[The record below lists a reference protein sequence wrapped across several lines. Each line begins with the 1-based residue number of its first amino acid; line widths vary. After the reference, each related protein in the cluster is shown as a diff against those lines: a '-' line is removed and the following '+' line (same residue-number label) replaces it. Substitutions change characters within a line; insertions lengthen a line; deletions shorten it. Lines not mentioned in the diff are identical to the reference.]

1 MSEVTQAA
9 QHGLLRNR
17 AFMAIWAA
25 QILSQT
31 AANAVT
37 SALIIL
43 VAELTHSNTS
53 SSFLI
58 LLAIIPAVLFGFAG
72 GVIVD
77 RVDRRMV
84 LVVTNA
90 LRAVAIVPLILA
102 GESVTT
108 AYLVNFLVATV
119 TIFFVPAEA
128 ATIPSIV
135 RKRDLLV
142 ANSLFTF
149 TFNGAFLVGFIILAP
164 VVVSLYGF
172 YALWF
177 TIGTMFAVASLLC
190 LTLPTAAP
198 TARLLSVEAAEQ
210 AVSETRRGIADAFH
224 YLRSTPLVT
233 WAMIYIALTY
243 TLVAVAGALAPGFVR
258 EVLRLGERNVVVLIA
273 PAGIG
278 VVFGLGVLNVV
289 SRRIGRPH
297 AIGLGLMVTAV
308 ALGVLA
314 AARPFADVFAESRF
328 GGGLGGALPF
338 FIGIVSVTAFVFG
351 VAYSF
356 ITVPAMTLLQEELP
370 EDIRGRVFGVLN
382 SLVSIFSFLPLV
394 IVGPIADVW
403 GIAPVFVLGALLVFG
418 VWLAGRSER
427 LRSGISR
434 AAATVTQVTHAKDLL
449 GEGPKDSLG

>member
-1 MSEVTQAA
+1 MAELTQAA
-9 QHGLLRNR
+9 QSGLLRNR
-17 AFMAIWAA
+17 AFMALWAA

-77 RVDRRMV
+77 RSDRRVV

-90 LRAVAIVPLILA
+90 ARAVTIMPLMLA

-128 ATIPSIV
+128 ATIPAIV
-135 RKRDLLV
+135 RKRDLLA

-164 VVVSLYGF
+164 IVVSLYGF
-172 YALWF
+172 YALW
-177 TIGTMFAVASLLC
+177 GTVVVMFVIASALC
-190 LTLPTAAP
+190 LTLPMPHTKSS
-198 TARLLSVEAAEQ
+198 LLSTEVAQ
-210 AVSETRRGIADAFH
+210 KAVSETRRGIVDAFH
-224 YLRSTPLVT
+224 YLRTTPLVT
-233 WAMIYIALTY
+233 WAMVYIALTY
-243 TLVAVAGALAPGFVR
+243 TLIAMAGALAPGFVR
-258 EVLRLGERNVVVLIA
+258 EVLLLNERNVVVLVA

-278 VVFGLGVLNVV
+278 VVAGLGLLNWV
-289 SRRIGRPH
+289 SRRIGRAH
-297 AIGLGLMVTAV
+297 AIGVGLMVIAV
-308 ALGVLA
+308 ALLVLA
-314 AARPFADVFAESRF
+314 AARPFTDVFATSRF
-328 GGGLGGALPF
+328 GGALPF

-356 ITVPAMTLLQEELP
+356 TTVPAMTLLQEELP
-370 EDIRGRVFGVLN
+370 EDIRGRV
-382 SLVSIFSFLPLV
+382 
-394 IVGPIADVW
+394 
-403 GIAPVFVLGALLVFG
+403 
-418 VWLAGRSER
+418 
-427 LRSGISR
+427 
-434 AAATVTQVTHAKDLL
+434 
-449 GEGPKDSLG
+449 

>member
-1 MSEVTQAA
+1 MSEVTEAA
-9 QHGLLRNR
+9 HHGLLRNR
-17 AFMAIWAA
+17 AFTALWGA

-43 VAELTHSNTS
+43 VAEITHSNTS

-77 RVDRRMV
+77 RTDRRLV
-84 LVVTNA
+84 LVITNA
-90 LRAVAIVPLILA
+90 LRAVTIIPLILV

-135 RKRDLLV
+135 RKKDLLV

-149 TFNGAFLVGFIILAP
+149 TFNAAFLVGFIILAP

-172 YALWF
+172 YTLWF
-177 TIGTMFAVASLLC
+177 TIAAMFAISSLLC
-190 LTLPTAAP
+190 LTLPAAP
-198 TARLLSVEAAEQ
+198 PGSSLLRVEVAEQ
-210 AVSETRRGIADAFH
+210 AVIETRRGIAEAFH
-224 YLRSTPLVT
+224 YLRTTPIVT
-233 WAMIYIALTY
+233 WAMVYLALTN
-243 TLVAVAGALAPGFVR
+243 TLVAIAGALSPGFVR
-258 EVLRLGERNVVVLIA
+258 EVLRLGERNVVVLVA

-278 VVFGLGVLNVV
+278 VVAGLGLLNVV

-297 AIGLGLMVTAV
+297 AIGVGLIVTAGALV
-308 ALGVLA
+308 ALA
-314 AARPFADVFAESRF
+314 AARPFADVFAESRLA
-328 GGGLGGALPF
+328 GQLGGLGGALPF
-338 FIGIVSVTAFVFG
+338 FIGLVSVTAFVFG

-370 EDIRGRVFGVLN
+370 DDIRGRMFGVLN
-382 SLVSIFSFLPLV
+382 TLVSIFSFLPLV
-394 IVGPIADVW
+394 IVGPMADLW
-403 GIAPVFVLGALLVFG
+403 GIAPVFLLAALIVFG
-418 VWLAGRSER
+418 VWLAGRSVR
-427 LRSGISR
+427 LRAGERHVRI
-434 AAATVTQVTHAKDLL
+434 TQERGQL
-449 GEGPKDSLG
+449 G

>member
-1 MSEVTQAA
+1 MTETTEAA
-9 QHGLLRNR
+9 QPGLARNR
-17 AFMAIWAA
+17 AFLALWGA

-58 LLAIIPAVLFGFAG
+58 LLAVLPAVLFGFAG

-77 RVDRRMV
+77 RADRRLV

-90 LRAVAIVPLILA
+90 LRSVAVVPLLLA
-102 GESVTT
+102 GESLTT

-128 ATIPSIV
+128 ATFPSIV
-135 RKRDLLV
+135 RKKDLLA

-164 VVVSLYGF
+164 IIVGLYGF
-172 YALWF
+172 TTLWF
-177 TIGTMFAVASLLC
+177 VIVAMFGIASLLC
-190 LTLPTAAP
+190 ATLPPAPKAAS
-198 TARLLSVEAAEQ
+198 LLSVELAEK
-210 AVSETRRGIADAFH
+210 AVSETRRGIAEAFH

-233 WAMIYIALTY
+233 WAMVYIALTY

-258 EVLRLGERNVVVLIA
+258 EVLRLGERNVVVLVG
-273 PAGIG
+273 PA
-278 VVFGLGVLNVV
+278 GLGVVAGLGLLNVT
-289 SRRIGRPH
+289 SKRIGRAH
-297 AIGLGLMVTAV
+297 AIGVGLMVTAV
-308 ALGVLA
+308 ALAVLA
-314 AARPFADVFAESRF
+314 AARPFADVFAGSRL
-328 GGGLGGALPF
+328 GTSLPGLGGALPF
-338 FIGIVSVTAFVFG
+338 FIAIVSVTAFVFG
-351 VAYSF
+351 VSYSF
-356 ITVPAMTLLQEELP
+356 ITVPAMTLLQENLP

-382 SLVSIFSFLPLV
+382 TLVSIFSFLPLV

-403 GIAPVFVLGALLVFG
+403 GIAPVFVLGAVIVFA
-418 VWLAGRSER
+418 VWFSGRKER
-427 LRSGISR
+427 LRSGLGTSPN
-434 AAATVTQVTHAKDLL
+434 VTNVTSEDANTA
-449 GEGPKDSLG
+449 

>member
-1 MSEVTQAA
+1 MAEVSEAA
-9 QHGLLRNR
+9 ELGLLRNR
-17 AFMAIWAA
+17 AFTALWGA

-43 VAELTHSNTS
+43 VATLTHSNTS

-77 RVDRRMV
+77 RSDRRLV
-84 LVVTNA
+84 LVITNA
-90 LRAVAIVPLILA
+90 LRAVAVAPLILA
-102 GESVTT
+102 GESVTA

-164 VVVSLYGF
+164 IVVKVFGF

-177 TIGTMFAVASLLC
+177 TIVGMFAVASLLC
-190 LTLPTAAP
+190 ATLPPAP
-198 TARLLSVEAAEQ
+198 PARHFLSVELAEQ
-210 AVSETRRGIADAFH
+210 AVSETRRGIAEAFH

-233 WAMIYIALTY
+233 WAMVYIALTY

-258 EVLRLGERNVVVLIA
+258 EVLLLDESNVVVIVA

-278 VVFGLGVLNVV
+278 VVVGLGILNVV

-297 AIGLGLMVTAV
+297 AIGAGLMATVV
-308 ALGVLA
+308 ALVGLA
-314 AARPFADVFAESRF
+314 AARPFTDMFAQSRI
-328 GGGLGGALPF
+328 GGVVQGGLGGALPF
-338 FIGIVSVTAFVFG
+338 FIAIVSVTAFVFG

-356 ITVPAMTLLQEELP
+356 ITVPSMTLLQEELP

-382 SLVSIFSFLPLV
+382 SLVSIFSFLPLIV
-394 IVGPIADVW
+394 VGPIADLW
-403 GIAPVFVLGALLVFG
+403 GVAPVFVLAAVTVFG
-418 VWLAGRSER
+418 MWFAGRAER
-427 LRSGISR
+427 LRAGRGTSR
-434 AAATVTQVTHAKDLL
+434 NVTNITQRT
-449 GEGPKDSLG
+449 GSNG

>member
-1 MSEVTQAA
+1 MALWGA
-9 QHGLLRNR
+9 QV
-17 AFMAIWAA
+17 
-25 QILSQT
+25 LSQT

-77 RVDRRMV
+77 RTDRRLV

-90 LRAVAIVPLILA
+90 LRAAAIIPLLLA

-135 RKRDLLV
+135 AKKDLLI

-149 TFNGAFLVGFIILAP
+149 TFNFAFLFGFIILAP
-164 VVVSLYGF
+164 IVVSLYGF
-172 YALWF
+172 YTLWF
-177 TIGTMFAVASLLC
+177 TIVTMFLVASLLC
-190 LTLPTAAP
+190 LSLPKAQAVGSI
-198 TARLLSVEAAEQ
+198 LSVQLAGAA
-210 AVSETRRGIADAFH
+210 VTETRRGIADAFH
-224 YLRSTPLVT
+224 YLRATPIVT
-233 WAMIYIALTY
+233 WAMIYIALTN
-243 TLVAVAGALAPGFVR
+243 TLVAIAGALAPGFVR
-258 EVLRLGERNVVVLIA
+258 EVLRLGERSVVVLVG
-273 PAGIG
+273 PAGVG
-278 VVFGLGVLNVV
+278 VVAGLALLNFV

-297 AIGLGLMVTAV
+297 AIGAGLIVTAV
-308 ALGVLA
+308 ALVSLA
-314 AARPFADVFAESRF
+314 AARPFADVFAESRL
-328 GGGLGGALPF
+328 GGQLGGLGGALPF
-338 FIGIVSVTAFVFG
+338 FIGIVSVTAFAFG

-370 EDIRGRVFGVLN
+370 DDIRGRVFGVLN
-382 SLVSIFSFLPLV
+382 TLVSIFSFLPLI
-394 IVGPIADVW
+394 IVGPMADLW
-403 GIAPVFVLGALLVFG
+403 GIAPVFLTGAVVVFG
-418 VWLAGRSER
+418 VWLAGRKARLHASER
-427 LRSGISR
+427 HQRISQEP
-434 AAATVTQVTHAKDLL
+434 TPL
-449 GEGPKDSLG
+449 G